1 MNAVEMIPRKG
12 HYITNLGEE
21 KVRPEKGVLYDAWM
35 EGAKGLEQYKKE
47 VEEFVMTVI
56 LTNEEK
62 RWIPDNT
69 TILSMREA
77 SLRNERRK
85 EKEIKDLMSY
95 KRKQYPNLDLGWL
108 EREKECNKFVI
119 RLLNRRIRKEK
130 RNEKVQIESNL
141 SARKRV

>member
-1 MNAVEMIPRKG
+1 MNAVEMVPRKG
-12 HYITNLGEE
+12 YYITNLGEE
-21 KVRPEKGVLYDAWM
+21 KVRPENGTLYDAWM
-35 EGAKGLEQYKKE
+35 EEAKGLEQYKKE

-62 RWIPDNT
+62 RWLPDNV
-69 TILSMREA
+69 TILSMCEA

-95 KRKQYPNLDLGWL
+95 ERKQYPDFNLEWL
-108 EREKECNKFVI
+108 EREKECNKFMI

-141 SARKRV
+141 SARK